1 MIEWRRN
8 HTIFIV
14 LTVILTGICAYFSYL
29 FLLQPKTQEI
39 KSLQGQI
46 ATEHTLI
53 QTLQASNEGGSEG
66 TLLSAV
72 ELQKILPVSPFE
84 EQFLLD
90 LEKAETISST
100 LITSVSFQ
108 DGEEVVKA
116 EEEEDELIEAY
127 DEKLDTESE
136 TAGSEDSTETTTSDV
151 MPEEIEKLTAE
162 LSVTSPSYY
171 EVEEFL
177 RQLENTKRI
186 TQIESVQ
193 VEGKQ
198 ELTQLVENS
207 EESEYTYQVVV
218 STFYL
223 PNLEELKSQLPP
235 FNTPAPGDKENPFI
249 NLVDEDE

>member
-1 MIEWRRN
+1 MIEWRKK
-8 HTIFIV
+8 HTVFIV
-14 LTVILTGICAYFSYL
+14 FTVVITGLLVYFSYL
-29 FLLQPKTQEI
+29 LLLQPKSQEI

-46 ATEHTLI
+46 DTENTLI
-53 QTLQASNEGGSEG
+53 QTLQASSGENSEG

-90 LEKAETISST
+90 LEKAETISSS
-100 LITSVSFQ
+100 LITTLSFQ
-108 DGEEVVKA
+108 DGEAVT
-116 EEEEDELIEAY
+116 EEEQDDELVEAY
-127 DEKLDTESE
+127 DEKLDPDSE
-136 TAGSEDSTETTTSDV
+136 TAESEDSTETATSDT
-151 MPEEIEKLTAE
+151 MPKGIEKLTVE

-186 TQIESVQ
+186 TQIESVS

-198 ELTQLVENS
+198 ELIQIDDTS
-207 EESEYTYQVVV
+207 EESEFTYQVVV

-223 PNLEELKSQLPP
+223 PNLEELKDQLPP
-235 FNTPAPGDKENPFI
+235 FHTPAPSDKENPFT
-249 NLVDEDE
+249 NVVDEDDE

>member
-1 MIEWRRN
+1 MIEWRKK
-8 HTIFIV
+8 HTILTV
-14 LTVILTGICAYFSYL
+14 LAVILTGLFVYFSSIL
-29 FLLQPKTQEI
+29 LLQPKTLEI

-46 ATEHTLI
+46 DTEHTLI
-53 QTLQASNEGGSEG
+53 QTLQTSNEGGSEG

-90 LEKAETISST
+90 LEKAETISNS
-100 LITSVSFQ
+100 LITTLNFQ
-108 DGEEVVKA
+108 DGETVTA
-116 EEEEDELIEAY
+116 EDDDELVEAY
-127 DEKLDTESE
+127 DEKLDPESE
-136 TAGSEDSTETTTSDV
+136 TAGSEDAAETTTSDV
-151 MPEEIEKLTAE
+151 MPEGIEKLTAE
-162 LSVTSPSYY
+162 LSVTSPSYV

-177 RQLENTKRI
+177 RQLESTKRI

-198 ELTQLVENS
+198 ELTQLAENS
-207 EESEYTYQVVV
+207 EESEFTYQVVV

-235 FNTPAPGDKENPFI
+235 FNTPPPGDKENPFI
-249 NLVDEDE
+249 NLIDEDE